1 MLDVKASV
9 QNQFGN
15 VADNYRTSAVHARGE
30 DLARMVDVAD
40 LVGTEQVLDAGC
52 GAGHTAL
59 AFAPFVAQVIAYD
72 LTSAMLEQVER
83 LSHERGITNI
93 ITRQGDV
100 EQLPFEDGSFDCV
113 VSRYSAH
120 HWPHPANALK
130 EFRRVLKP
138 GGQFILSD
146 IVAPDDP
153 TLDTFLQTIELL
165 RDPSHVRDH
174 SIPQWMAMLTDSG
187 FQSEVVFTWQLPLNF
202 AAWVARM
209 ATPEANI
216 SMIRSLFEGAPQE
229 VRSAMQVLPDYSFS
243 IPGALF
249 RALPTHMEK

>member
-30 DLARMVDVAD
+30 DLTRMVDVAG
-40 LVGTEQVLDAGC
+40 LVGAEQILDAGC

-59 AFAPFVAQVIAYD
+59 AFAPFVAHVVAFD

-83 LSHERGITNI
+83 LSRERGINNV

-100 EQLPFEDGSFDCV
+100 EQLPFDDGSFDCV

-120 HWPHPANALK
+120 HWPHPANALS
-130 EFRRVLKP
+130 EFKRVLKP
-138 GGQFILSD
+138 GGLFILSD

-153 TLDTFLQTIELL
+153 TQDTFLQTIELL

-174 SIPQWMAMLTDSG
+174 SIPQWTAMLDATG
-187 FQSEVVFTWQLPLNF
+187 FEAEVIFEWFLPLNF
-202 AAWVARM
+202 TDWIKRM
-209 ATPEANI
+209 ATPAINE
-216 SMIRSLFEGAPQE
+216 SMIKSLFEGAPRE
-229 VRSAMQVLPDYSFS
+229 VRSAMQVLSDYSFS

-249 RALPTHMEK
+249 RARKV